1 MITSTP
7 VNSSS
12 LTVPYPVFY
21 SSTTGASGGTGQ
33 DMAVTTLILC
43 NTGSVTLSDETI
55 NSVNVSIYLV
65 KGGESAA
72 TKHLVVNNLTIPAG
86 ETFFFSE
93 ERIILN
99 GIDGGNKDFVAVGAT
114 SGGTENAGSFTV
126 GANYTI
132 LSTGSTNFVAI
143 GAADNNPGTHF
154 TATGIGSGTGTAI
167 RNLISCTVSSLPV

>member
-21 SSTTGASGGTGQ
+21 STSTGASGGTGQ

-43 NTGSVTLSDETI
+43 NTGAVNLTDETE
-55 NSVNVSIYLV
+55 NAVNVSIYLV

-99 GIDGGNKDFVAVGAT
+99 GVDGGNKDFISIGST
-114 SGGTENAGSFTV
+114 SGGTESAGSFTV

-132 LSTGSTNFVAI
+132 LSAGSTNFVAI
-143 GAADNNPGTHF
+143 GAANNTPGTHF

-167 RNLISCTVSSLPV
+167 RNLISCTTSSLPV

>member
-114 SGGTENAGSFTV
+114 SGGTENAGFFTL